1 MGHALERAT
10 ERPYEALLHVKL
22 PKPPETFDVKIS

>member
-10 ERPYEALLHVKL
+10 ERPYEALLHAKL
-22 PKPPETFDVKIS
+22 PKPPGMFDVKIS